1 VRRAEDDGKEDGSP
15 YSPEEL
21 KQIELEVLDNVA
33 LPEELQDGGRLE
45 KVFVFA
51 AVWGMGAAFETI
63 NGIDY
68 RTMFSDW
75 WRETYRDVKFPAR
88 GLVFEVYLDE
98 ESGELEPWSNS
109 PFFET
114 IEFDSSNQSIYE
126 VTVPTPENVSI
137 NYWLSMLV
145 DRKVAAMLVG
155 IAGCGKTQLLK
166 GLLGRQDEEKRIS
179 CTINMNYFTT
189 TNLLQSSM
197 ETVLVKKTGTSF
209 GPPGK
214 ADLIYFVDDLN
225 LPEVDQYDTQSAISL
240 LRMVMQYGRW
250 SDRIKLNWKNILN
263 CQYLASMNPT
273 AGSNNV
279 NPRLQLRFVAFAMGF
294 PGAMSLLTIFQTF
307 LDGHLKQGFS
317 EEIQSMCVN
326 IINATLDLHNGVCDN
341 FKKSA
346 INFHYEFNVRHLA
359 SVFEGLLSR

>member
-1 VRRAEDDGKEDGSP
+1 
-15 YSPEEL
+15 
-21 KQIELEVLDNVA
+21 
-33 LPEELQDGGRLE
+33 
-45 KVFVFA
+45 
-51 AVWGMGAAFETI
+51 MGAAFETI

-263 CQYLASMNPT
+263 CQYLA
-273 AGSNNV
+273 
-279 NPRLQLRFVAFAMGF
+279 RY
-294 PGAMSLLTIFQTF
+294 
-307 LDGHLKQGFS
+307 
-317 EEIQSMCVN
+317 
-326 IINATLDLHNGVCDN
+326 IIG
-341 FKKSA
+341 
-346 INFHYEFNVRHLA
+346 
-359 SVFEGLLSR
+359 SVFFLFFPLLSSSFLCFHFLPILLFYSKCK